1 MHTDYKCDS
10 IRELRDQQ
18 VRFAPRD
25 KKIEQVDCAEKL
37 LRDIQLDRDYNF
49 EFVCFRITG
58 FRPENSPIVKIS
70 GENLRHDLHCFIED
84 LSDSASV
91 NAEEFGQPV
100 HTVEDL
106 SKMFNVS
113 TKTISRWRHQGLVS
127 RKFIFNGG
135 RRRVGFLH
143 SSVDQFVK
151 RNRDKVKRGERFSQ
165 LTKVDKDEIIERAR
179 RLAKA
184 GGCPAEVTR
193 RIAKYMERSVET
205 IRYTIKQFDSDNP
218 TIAVF
223 PDQTGPLNLEMKERV
238 YADFVAGKS
247 AESIA
252 KRYCRTKTTVYR
264 VINEVRA
271 NLILELPLDFMDNQE
286 FHRKAAEKRI
296 VHSEMPVPET
306 KTRRTKP
313 PAGLPRYL
321 ASLYEVALLTREQE
335 QYLFRK
341 YNFLKFQ
348 ASRLREKLDPSKA
361 KSSEMDDIEKLYDDA
376 VKLKNRIVQANLRLV
391 VSIAKR
397 HVAANEDFF
406 QLVSD
411 GNMSL
416 IRAVEKFDYS
426 RGNKFSTYSSWAIMK
441 NFARTIPGEFKQRDR
456 FRPTSEEVFL
466 AKADQR
472 TDRYLLESEQDRRKE
487 QVDNILEKLDDR
499 EQRII
504 ISRFGLDYSQ
514 EPQTLKEVGEQ
525 LGVTKERIRQI
536 EARALNKL
544 RIAAREDNIDLP
556 EGMLELESEN

>member
-1 MHTDYKCDS
+1 MHSDYKCDS

-37 LRDIQLDRDYNF
+37 LRDIQLDRNYNF
-49 EFVCFRITG
+49 EFVCFRVTG
-58 FRPENSPIVKIS
+58 FRPENTPIVKIS
-70 GENLRHDLHCFIED
+70 GANLRHDLHCFIED
-84 LSDSASV
+84 LSDSANVS
-91 NAEEFGQPV
+91 AHEFGQPV

-106 SKMFNVS
+106 SNMFNVS
-113 TKTISRWRHQGLVS
+113 TKTISRWRQQGLVS

-165 LTKVDKDEIIERAR
+165 LKKEDKGEIIERAR

-193 RIAKYMERSVET
+193 RIAKHMERSVET

-223 PDQTGPLNLEMKERV
+223 PDQTGPLNLEMKERI
-238 YADFVAGKS
+238 YADFVAGKTS
-247 AESIA
+247 DSIA

-264 VINEVRA
+264 VVNEVRA
-271 NLILELPLDFMDNQE
+271 NMIMELPLDFMDNEE
-286 FHRKAAEKRI
+286 FHRRAAEKKI
-296 VHSEMPVPET
+296 VHAEIPVPEK

-321 ASLYEVALLTREQE
+321 ASLYEVGLLTREQE

-341 YNFLKFQ
+341 YNFLKFR
-348 ASRLREKLDPSKA
+348 ASRLREGLDVVKA
-361 KSSEMDDIEKLYDDA
+361 KSTEMDEIERLYDEA
-376 VKLKNRIVQANLRLV
+376 VKIKNRIVQSNLRLV

-426 RGNKFSTYSSWAIMK
+426 RGNKFSTYASWAIMK
-441 NFARTIPGEFKQRDR
+441 NFARTIPGEYKQRDR
-456 FRPTSEEVFL
+456 FRPTSEELFL

-472 TDRYLLESEQDRRKE
+472 TDRYLLESEQDRRKQ
-487 QVDNILEKLDDR
+487 QVDHILEKLDER
-499 EQRII
+499 EQKII
-504 ISRFGLDYSQ
+504 VSRFGLDYSQ
-514 EPQTLKEVGEQ
+514 EPQTLKEVGAE

-544 RIAAREDNIDLP
+544 RIAAKEDNIDLP
-556 EGMLELESEN
+556 EGMFELGAEG